1 MAEHGFGTLTLDGV
15 PERIVTLADRC
26 EFDSLLSLGTR
37 PAATGLL
44 YGETAFR
51 PWTAGVD
58 TDGIE
63 TFEGNQGLTDLLNL
77 EVIAA
82 QQPDLMMGPTQ
93 FSDEAIVERLAAIAA
108 TVGTPALAPGDFG
121 WWEDVLAL
129 VAAVVDR
136 DEAVPGI
143 IAEVE
148 TALARGEEALR
159 DRGIGEV
166 TLMSVY
172 EGSGV
177 YVFTDANPQ
186 GALLARLGLTRPAA
200 QREQFVDG
208 PDAGYD
214 LSQERL
220 GELDAD
226 LVLLMD
232 YDPAAADALEAD
244 PLFQAVP
251 AVADGRFVRL
261 PFEVADAMYFH
272 SPLSLPWVVDQIGD
286 RLPGGA

>member
-1 MAEHGFGTLTLDGV
+1 M
-15 PERIVTLADRC
+15 
-26 EFDSLLSLGTR
+26 
-37 PAATGLL
+37 
-44 YGETAFR
+44 
-51 PWTAGVD
+51 
-58 TDGIE
+58 
-63 TFEGNQGLTDLLNL
+63 
-77 EVIAA
+77 
-82 QQPDLMMGPTQ
+82 
-93 FSDEAIVERLAAIAA
+93 
-108 TVGTPALAPGDFG
+108 
-121 WWEDVLAL
+121 
-129 VAAVVDR
+129 
-136 DEAVPGI
+136 
-143 IAEVE
+143 
-148 TALARGEEALR
+148 R
-159 DRGIGEV
+159 DRGIGDV
-166 TLMSVY
+166 TLLSVY

-220 GELDAD
+220 DELDAD

-261 PFEVADAMYFH
+261 PFEVADDA
-272 SPLSLPWVVDQIGD
+272 
-286 RLPGGA
+286 